1 MTEQEAITWAR
12 RYATYA
18 LLERLKPNDP
28 NNDKV
33 RARVARIRAELLD
46 TAPEVRS
53 VLLYLNENVV
63 RQPPADAAKLD
74 LDEALEFVATCP
86 DLGELRR
93 LSEAIRARVAGIA
106 DDLERGGII
115 N

>member
-1 MTEQEAITWAR
+1 MTEEEAITWAR

-18 LLERLKPNDP
+18 LLERLRPDNP

-33 RARVARIRAELLD
+33 RARVAAIRAETLD
-46 TAPEVRS
+46 NAPEVRS
-53 VLLYLNENVV
+53 VLLYLAENVM
-63 RQPPADAAKLD
+63 RQAPADVAKLD
-74 LDEALEFVATCP
+74 LDEALEFVATCS

-93 LSEAIRARVAGIA
+93 IGEAIRARIAGIA
-106 DDLERGGII
+106 DDLERDGII